1 MYNNNNRNPNIP
13 KPNANVRGLKGLP
26 VNRTSAQGQTLFTRL
41 VSMRRGQRRNNH
53 PDPNINTNIFNR
65 RTRRHVTCNRHNN
78 RAINSILEL
87 TKHNRSS
94 LGNINLSLQ
103 LRINCHNTSNIHS
116 KITPVSARHHNNIRS
131 RPHVAKYTVPNRRV
145 MNIVNNGRH
154 VGSILQATK
163 GLVNALVRRF
173 NIKRNSILTNR
184 CTNRHTNRTRLRVLH
199 MLNIVIRL
207 RNFNRQPRT
216 SGHQTNFNNL
226 DCHQRYHS
234 LYSYLAVR
242 FGNRLYSF
250 TSAAQL

>member
-1 MYNNNNRNPNIP
+1 
-13 KPNANVRGLKGLP
+13 
-26 VNRTSAQGQTLFTRL
+26 
-41 VSMRRGQRRNNH
+41 MRRGQRRLSH
-53 PDPNINTNIFNR
+53 LDYNITVIFTIANR
-65 RTRRHVTCNRHNN
+65 RTRRHVTRNRHDNGANN
-78 RAINSILEL
+78 RVDKL
-87 TKHNRSS
+87 TKHERATLHNIIFGLNFRNNGHLAS
-94 LGNINLSLQ
+94 LDHGVNIPAG
-103 LRINCHNTSNIHS
+103 I
-116 KITPVSARHHNNIRS
+116 RHFNNIGS
-131 RPHVAKYTVPNRRV
+131 RLCVTKLNMINRHV

-163 GLVNALVRRF
+163 GLVNTFVSRF
-173 NIKRNSILTNR
+173 NVKRHSIFANRRTNR
-184 CTNRHTNRTRLRVLH
+184 YTHSTGLRVLH

-216 SGHQTNFNNL
+216 SRHQTNFNNL